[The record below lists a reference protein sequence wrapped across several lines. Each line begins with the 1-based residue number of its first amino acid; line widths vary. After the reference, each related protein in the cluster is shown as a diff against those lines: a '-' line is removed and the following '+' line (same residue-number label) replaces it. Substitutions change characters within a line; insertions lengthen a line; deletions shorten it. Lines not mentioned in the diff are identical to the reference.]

1 MHHLASSYYTDSPSD
16 QRLGLYYNERI
27 PPFDEPCQDS
37 QADSACSVYPP
48 GLDTALFEQSQLP
61 PKK

>member
-1 MHHLASSYYTDSPSD
+1 M
-16 QRLGLYYNERI
+16 YYNERI